1 MASAPA
7 DRLDDSTDPVPARPP
22 RARASKLVRHFKV
35 DHRLT
40 PEDRAAYEAKLL
52 DPRQTVNSL
61 HAWLREKGYTG
72 ISRTAVHRH
81 RRRFELDVKGIRRDA
96 AVANQ
101 YAVIARAQGGA
112 ALAEAGQF
120 RFEQMFLEELFR
132 MKKSDHRTGKEWN
145 ELAAALGRLLS
156 NRQLMED
163 QRSGS
168 PGRGPDSR
176 RRAGTRPTDG
186 AALSDKVRRILGMP
200 LPGEPIPGLPP
211 RNGVGEE
218 PGRN

>member
-7 DRLDDSTDPVPARPP
+7 GRPDDSVEPAPAPRPP
-22 RARASKLVRHFKV
+22 AKGSKVVRHFKV
-35 DHRLT
+35 DHQLT
-40 PEDRAAYEAKLL
+40 PDDRAAYEAKLL
-52 DPRQTVNSL
+52 DPRQTVNLL
-61 HAWLREKGYTG
+61 HAWLKEKGYTG

-101 YAVIARAQGGA
+101 FAVIARAQGGA

-132 MKKSDHRTGKEWN
+132 MKKSDRRSAKEWV
-145 ELAAALGRLLS
+145 ELGTALNKLLS

-186 AALSDKVRRILGMP
+186 VALSDKVRRILGMP
-200 LPGEPIPGLPP
+200 LPGEPIPGLPR